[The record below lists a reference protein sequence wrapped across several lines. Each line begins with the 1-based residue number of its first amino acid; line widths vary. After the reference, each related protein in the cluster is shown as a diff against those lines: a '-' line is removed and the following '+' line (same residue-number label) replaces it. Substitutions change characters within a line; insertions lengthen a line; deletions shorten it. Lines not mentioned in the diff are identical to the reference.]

1 MFAVAWVTI
10 QGGYNSS
17 LAIGL
22 AVYILYFSFGWV
34 SNIFVKMAFKLL
46 FWFSGEEYF
55 LNYFF
60 FFFFLV

>member
-22 AVYILYFSFGWV
+22 VYILHFSFGRV

-55 LNYFF
+55 LNSS
-60 FFFFLV
+60 FLL